1 MLGAQLT
8 STISPDLSCAQRADG
23 TLKDAS
29 EIEWHYDKD
38 DDSPMA
44 TTALSCCSGHTSR
57 PSAHAVDQNNAMN
70 IRPSL
75 PSRSAPTGTKR
86 MASPCDSDSEV
97 TDILSDDFDK
107 LQAIADA
114 DHEAST
120 VRSHQDLTANIQTIF
135 EWEKEHKDPN
145 TGKVQDGHWCKICW
159 ENPHVEKKAC
169 FLTGSMT
176 SLCMRITHHQDHVK
190 LY

>member
-1 MLGAQLT
+1 MSKSLILHFSFMLGAQLT

-86 MASPCDSDSEV
+86 MASPCQLAPQCRVRLKVNTLADSSATAMSSPGDSDSEV

-114 DHEAST
+114 DHE
-120 VRSHQDLTANIQTIF
+120 VDYL
-135 EWEKEHKDPN
+135 P
-145 TGKVQDGHWCKICW
+145 
-159 ENPHVEKKAC
+159 
-169 FLTGSMT
+169 L
-176 SLCMRITHHQDHVK
+176 L
-190 LY
+190 LYLF